1 MSLHDLKYETIILAR
16 FGEVAL
22 KGLNRGKFVN
32 KIVSNL
38 SWRVK
43 KIANFKVY
51 TQESR
56 IWIEPRDEDAASE
69 SKMQAALDIACRVFG
84 IVSASMV
91 VKLDLDYDE
100 IKAASDLVVK
110 EKLASNKKL
119 NTFKV
124 DVRRAN
130 KSIDMTSPEIA
141 ADLGGFILEN
151 NPELSV
157 DIHEPDFVLYVEL
170 RDNVYIYTDK
180 IDGLKGLPVGTSG
193 KGMLLL
199 SGGIDSPVAGFK
211 MASRG
216 MEVEAMYFHTF
227 PFTSD
232 EAKEKVISLARI
244 LSEYTGRLKL
254 HIVDFTDI
262 QIILKKNVPADMMTV
277 VMRRMMMRIAE
288 EYAKKTDSQ
297 ALITGES
304 LGQVASQTVEA
315 LNCTNAVVD
324 MPVFRPL
331 IGMDKDYAVELSRFI
346 GTYETSILPY
356 EDCCTVFVARH
367 PKIKPSLLD
376 AEYAE
381 QKLNIDELIE
391 DGINKIETLLLSNNN
406 TDNTEK
412 SAKISTPA

>member
-381 QKLNIDELIE
+381 QKLNIDELVE